1 MRFFI
6 LIIFILLLSCNKKE
20 IDNKINNNYINKNLT
35 FEELKNLIEKKGLTK
50 DYPNINKWK
59 KQ

>member
-6 LIIFILLLSCNKKE
+6 LIFFIFLMSCNKKQ
-20 IDNKINNNYINKNLT
+20 IDNKINNNYINQNLT

-50 DYPNINKWK
+50 DYPNINK
-59 KQ
+59 

>member
-1 MRFFI
+1 MRVFI
-6 LIIFILLLSCNKKE
+6 LICLISLMSCNKKE
-20 IDNKINNNYINKNLT
+20 INNKIINNYTNQNLT

-50 DYPNINKWK
+50 DYPDINKWK

>member
-6 LIIFILLLSCNKKE
+6 LLFFILLMSCNKKE
-20 IDNKINNNYINKNLT
+20 IDNKINNNYINQNLT

-50 DYPNINKWK
+50 DYPNINRWK
-59 KQ
+59 AQ

>member
-20 IDNKINNNYINKNLT
+20 IDNKINNNYINQNLT
-35 FEELKNLIEKKGLTK
+35 FEELKNLIEKKGLSI
-50 DYPNINKWK
+50 DYPNINK
-59 KQ
+59 